1 MLAGP
6 SSSAQPQS
14 YVASSVRQ
22 SNSGFPSLALTM
34 LCIEHSQREALFRD
48 EVCKEDQRI
57 PYLSTVSTC
66 LWRVI
71 FQQRLKFC
79 CTFAAG
85 VKPANKTILD
95 RGEGGTVQRASTTY
109 AKR

>member
-1 MLAGP
+1 MLPGS

-14 YVASSVRQ
+14 YIASSVRQ

-34 LCIEHSQREALFRD
+34 LCIEHSQRDALFRD
-48 EVCKEDQRI
+48 EVCKESQRI
-57 PYLSTVSTC
+57 PYLPMVSTC
-66 LWRVI
+66 LWGVI
-71 FQQRLKFC
+71 FEQRLKFR

-85 VKPANKTILD
+85 VKPTVKTESD
-95 RGEGGTVQRASTTY
+95 RGEGGTVQRACATY